1 VERSH
6 ALLADAIVLLHLA
19 YVLFTVGGEAAV
31 VVGGLLRWRWVRNL
45 WFRVAHLLS
54 VVVVAIEAV
63 VGVLCPLTRWE
74 YNLRRLAGQSLE
86 EEIPFIARL
95 VRRLIFFDFPQWVFT
110 AVYILFASV
119 VVASLLLVPPRRS
132 PRN

>member
-74 YNLRRLAGQSLE
+74 YNFRRLAGQSLE

-95 VRRLIFFDFPQWVFT
+95 VRRLIFFDFPQWVFM

-119 VVASLLLVPPRRS
+119 VVASLLLVPPRRPS
-132 PRN
+132 RK

>member
-74 YNLRRLAGQSLE
+74 YDLRRLAGQGLE

-95 VRRLIFFDFPQWVFT
+95 VRRLIFFDFPQWVFM

-119 VVASLLLVPPRRS
+119 VVASLLLVPPRRPS
-132 PRN
+132 RK

>member
-1 VERSH
+1 VERPY

-45 WFRVAHLLS
+45 WFRIAHLLS
-54 VVVVAIEAV
+54 VVLVAIEAV

-74 YNLRRLAGQSLE
+74 YDLRRLAGQGLE

-95 VRRLIFFDFPQWVFT
+95 VRRLIFFDFPQWVFM

-119 VVASLLLVPPRRS
+119 VVASLLLVPPRRPS
-132 PRN
+132 RK